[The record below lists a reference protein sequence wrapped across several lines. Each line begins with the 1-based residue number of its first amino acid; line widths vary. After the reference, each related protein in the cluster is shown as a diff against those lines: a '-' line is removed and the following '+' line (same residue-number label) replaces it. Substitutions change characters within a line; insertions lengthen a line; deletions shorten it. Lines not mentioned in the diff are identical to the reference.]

1 MLNSIITGNVVNK
14 LNIDR
19 VTNKNTGS
27 SYRMYFLTICI
38 ISLLLTT
45 FSNNNDFEK
54 YSKLLNNFLIKNGFT
69 INNIQISGINN
80 ISKETIIKIV
90 NSEKKSN
97 AFFRRRRIASSTPG
111 SLQGLPEIVEPFF
124 PERSF

>member
-1 MLNSIITGNVVNK
+1 MLNSIIKGNNVNK

-27 SYRMYFLTICI
+27 SYRMYFLTIFI

-45 FSNNNDFEK
+45 FLNNIDFEK

-69 INNIQISGINN
+69 INNIQIKNLEALANPECLSQYQN
-80 ISKETIIKIV
+80 IE
-90 NSEKKSN
+90 ELKK
-97 AFFRRRRIASSTPG
+97 
-111 SLQGLPEIVEPFF
+111 
-124 PERSF
+124 